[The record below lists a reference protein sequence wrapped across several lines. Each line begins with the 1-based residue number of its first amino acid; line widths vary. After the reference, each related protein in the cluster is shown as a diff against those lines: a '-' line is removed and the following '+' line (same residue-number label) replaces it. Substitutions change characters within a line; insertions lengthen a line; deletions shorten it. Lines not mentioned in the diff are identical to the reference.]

1 MTITE
6 KTAYLKGLMEG
17 MNLDESKPEN
27 KLIKAI
33 VETLDAMSQEV
44 E

>member
-17 MNLDESKPEN
+17 LNIDKNDNMG
-27 KLIKAI
+27 KLVSAI
-33 VETLDAMSQEV
+33 VDTLD
-44 E
+44 